1 MDKHVKDMLD
11 GNILN
16 VTFKKSKQC
25 FRYEKRTSR
34 RTNDGKKKR

>member
-16 VTFKKSKQC
+16 VTFKKVNNVLDMKNSV
-25 FRYEKRTSR
+25 
-34 RTNDGKKKR
+34 